1 VLVGEKSEYEYLNG
15 RLGSYIKAME
25 AVSHLPEYTQTIFL
39 WEPRGLYATNK
50 VQPDVWIDRWYL
62 DHLSFEGNDEIMK
75 KWRTDGFSHIL
86 IYKAGADFERENR
99 DDIPNSNWQDLDALL
114 AGLTLQEDIGGKY
127 QLYSMKP

>member
-1 VLVGEKSEYEYLNG
+1 M
-15 RLGSYIKAME
+15 KAME
-25 AVSHLPEYTQTIFL
+25 AVRNLPEETQTIFL
-39 WEPRGLYATNK
+39 WEPRGLYAPSEA
-50 VQPDVWIDRWYL
+50 QPDIWIDRWYL
-62 DHLSFEGNDEIMK
+62 DHLSFEGNDEILK

-99 DDIPNSNWQDLDALL
+99 EDIPISNWQDLDALL